1 MPADPRLTDLHARV
15 AAAILA
21 QIDTAD
27 PTSWTPPWH
36 GADPMPRNA
45 RTGRRYRGINVLAL
59 WCAAQA
65 AGYADPR
72 WATYRQWAALG
83 AQVRKAER
91 GTLVLF
97 YKDLPCSARADTGD
111 ADPPDGAPF
120 VARAAHVF
128 NAAQV
133 DPAPPTADAT
143 THTAPPAPLPAFDIF
158 VAATSATI
166 REVGSRAC
174 YVPATDTIHL
184 PPRTA
189 FLTPTGY
196 TGTVA
201 HELVH
206 WTGAP
211 HRLARD
217 LTGRFGARAYAAE
230 ELVAELG
237 AAFVLADLGLA
248 RTPHLDHA
256 AYLASWLPLL
266 TADPRALATAAAAG
280 SRAADYLA
288 TLQKPDNPTLAEG
301 EQDEGRSPIR
311 PDRVTGQPSAG
322 ARPARLRFTPASV
335 G

>member
-1 MPADPRLTDLHARV
+1 MPTNDLHARL
-15 AAAILA
+15 AATIIA
-21 QIDTAD
+21 QLEIAD

-65 AGYADPR
+65 NNYADAR

-97 YKDLPCSARADTGD
+97 YKELPRKTN
-111 ADPPDGAPF
+111 ADPADGAPF
-120 VARAAHVF
+120 VARAAYVF

-133 DPAPPTADAT
+133 DAAPPPADAPAPSITSAS
-143 THTAPPAPLPAFDIF
+143 LPAFDAF
-158 VAATSATI
+158 VAATGATI
-166 REVGSRAC
+166 QHGGNRAC
-174 YVPATDTIHL
+174 YVPAIDTIHL
-184 PPRTA
+184 PPRIA
-189 FLTPTGY
+189 FRTPAGY
-196 TGTVA
+196 AGTLA

-237 AAFVLADLGLA
+237 AAFLLADLDIA
-248 RTPHLDHA
+248 RTPHPDHA
-256 AYLASWLPLL
+256 AYCASWAPLL
-266 TADPRALATAAAAG
+266 HADPRALSTAATQA
-280 SRAADYLA
+280 SRAVDHLAALQDTADRPSVQAFGAGVAGVDAETALVQAVTTTAFVRA
-288 TLQKPDNPTLAEG
+288 TS
-301 EQDEGRSPIR
+301 RS
-311 PDRVTGQPSAG
+311 A
-322 ARPARLRFTPASV
+322 A
-335 G
+335 

>member
-1 MPADPRLTDLHARV
+1 MPADPRPADLHTRV

-21 QIDTAD
+21 QIETAD
-27 PTSWTPPWH
+27 PASWTPPWH

-65 AGYADPR
+65 EGYADAR

-97 YKDLPCSARADTGD
+97 YKDLPRSDHAVTGD
-111 ADPPDGAPF
+111 ADTSDGAPF

-133 DPAPPTADAT
+133 DPAPPTADAP
-143 THTAPPAPLPAFDIF
+143 THAALPAPLPAFDTF
-158 VAATSATI
+158 VAATGAQI
-166 REVGSRAC
+166 RESGTRAC
-174 YVPATDTIHL
+174 YVPATDAIHL
-184 PPRTA
+184 PPRST
-189 FLTPTGY
+189 FRTPTGHA
-196 TGTVA
+196 GTLA
-201 HELVH
+201 HELTH

-248 RTPHLDHA
+248 RTPHPDHA
-256 AYLASWLPLL
+256 AYCASWAPLL
-266 TADPRALATAAAAG
+266 RADPRALSHAAAQG
-280 SRAADYLA
+280 SRAADYLTA
-288 TLQKPDNPTLAEG
+288 LQPAVL
-301 EQDEGRSPIR
+301 RSPSFEASAAAATTT
-311 PDRVTGQPSAG
+311 DAKSAEAG
-322 ARPARLRFTPASV
+322 ADLDQHLATT
-335 G
+335 

>member
-1 MPADPRLTDLHARV
+1 MPADPRPADLHTHV

-21 QIDTAD
+21 QLETAD
-27 PTSWTPPWH
+27 PALWTPPWQ

-45 RTGRRYRGINVLAL
+45 RTCRRYRGINVLAL

-65 AGYADPR
+65 KGYADAR

-97 YKDLPCSARADTGD
+97 YKDLPRSALADTGD

-133 DPAPPTADAT
+133 DSAPPTADAT
-143 THTAPPAPLPAFDIF
+143 THAAPPASLPAFDTF
-158 VAATSATI
+158 VAATGAQI
-166 REVGSRAC
+166 REGGTRAC

-189 FLTPTGY
+189 FRTRTGHA
-196 TGTVA
+196 GTLA

-217 LTGRFGARAYAAE
+217 LTARFGARAYAAE

-248 RTPHLDHA
+248 RTPHPDHA
-256 AYLASWLPLL
+256 AYCASWAPLL
-266 TADPRALATAAAAG
+266 RANPRALSHAASQA

-288 TLQKPDNPTLAEG
+288 APHRELGADAG
-301 EQDEGRSPIR
+301 EEKAS
-311 PDRVTGQPSAG
+311 SA
-322 ARPARLRFTPASV
+322 FSSSQ
-335 G
+335 

>member
-1 MPADPRLTDLHARV
+1 MPTNDLHARL
-15 AAAILA
+15 AATILT
-21 QIDTAD
+21 QLETAN
-27 PTSWTPPWH
+27 PASWTPPWH
-36 GADPMPRNA
+36 GADHMPCNA

-65 AGYADPR
+65 HGYTNAR

-97 YKDLPCSARADTGD
+97 YKELPRGAEAEPSDS
-111 ADPPDGAPF
+111 APF
-120 VARAAHVF
+120 IARAAYVF

-133 DPAPPTADAT
+133 DAASPPADAPGASVT
-143 THTAPPAPLPAFDIF
+143 PDPPPAFDAF
-158 VAATSATI
+158 AASTGATI
-166 REVGSRAC
+166 QYGGNRAC
-174 YVPATDTIHL
+174 YIPTTDTIHL

-189 FLTPTGY
+189 FRTPTGY
-196 TGTVA
+196 AGTTA

-211 HRLARD
+211 HRLDRD

-237 AAFVLADLGLA
+237 AAFVLADLGIA
-248 RTPHLDHA
+248 RTPHPNHA
-256 AYLASWLPLL
+256 AYCASWAPLL
-266 TADPRALATAAAAG
+266 RADPRALSTAAAQA

-288 TLQKPDNPTLAEG
+288 ALQPATTATSSSPPLTEG
-301 EQDEGRSPIR
+301 
-311 PDRVTGQPSAG
+311 GQLITVSAPFV
-322 ARPARLRFTPASV
+322 ARI
-335 G
+335 

>member
-1 MPADPRLTDLHARV
+1 MPTNDLHARL
-15 AAAILA
+15 AATIIA
-21 QIDTAD
+21 QLETAD
-27 PTSWTPPWH
+27 PASWSPPWH

-65 AGYADPR
+65 NNYVDAR

-97 YKDLPCSARADTGD
+97 YKELPRGTD
-111 ADPPDGAPF
+111 ADPTDGVPF
-120 VARAAHVF
+120 VARVAHVF

-133 DPAPPTADAT
+133 DAAPSTANAPAPSITSD
-143 THTAPPAPLPAFDIF
+143 PLPAFDAF
-158 VAATSATI
+158 VAATGATI
-166 REVGSRAC
+166 QHGGNRAC
-174 YVPATDTIHL
+174 YVPAADTIHL
-184 PPRTA
+184 PPRTV
-189 FLTPTGY
+189 FRSPTGY
-196 TGTVA
+196 AGTLA

-206 WTGAP
+206 WTGAS

-237 AAFVLADLGLA
+237 AAFVLADLGIA
-248 RTPHLDHA
+248 RTLHPDHA
-256 AYLASWLPLL
+256 AYCASWVPLL
-266 TADPRALATAAAAG
+266 RTDPRALSTAATQA

-288 TLQKPDNPTLAEG
+288 AQQSKDPSGNREGGCCPHHKPATHPLAFRETS
-301 EQDEGRSPIR
+301 D
-311 PDRVTGQPSAG
+311 
-322 ARPARLRFTPASV
+322 
-335 G
+335 

>member
-1 MPADPRLTDLHARV
+1 MPADPRPTDLHARV

-21 QIDTAD
+21 QIETAD
-27 PTSWTPPWH
+27 PASWTPPWH

-59 WCAAQA
+59 WCVAQA
-65 AGYADPR
+65 EGYADAR
-72 WATYRQWAALG
+72 WATYQQWAALG

-97 YKDLPCSARADTGD
+97 YKDLPRSARTDTGD
-111 ADPPDGAPF
+111 TDPRDGAPF

-128 NAAQV
+128 NVAQV
-133 DPAPPTADAT
+133 DAAPPTVDIAT
-143 THTAPPAPLPAFDIF
+143 LTSPAAPLPAFHAF
-158 VAATSATI
+158 VTATGATI
-166 REVGSRAC
+166 REGGTRAC

-184 PPRTA
+184 PPRSA
-189 FLTPTGY
+189 FRTPEGY
-196 TGTVA
+196 AGTLA

-230 ELVAELG
+230 ELTAELG

-248 RTPHLDHA
+248 RTPHPNHA
-256 AYLASWLPLL
+256 AYCAFWAPLL
-266 TADPRALATAAAAG
+266 RTDPRALSHAATQA
-280 SRAADYLA
+280 SRAADYLTA
-288 TLQKPDNPTLAEG
+288 LQPESRTAQGMENEKSTTPAPAQGPT
-301 EQDEGRSPIR
+301 PF
-311 PDRVTGQPSAG
+311 PDRTGRPSHAQG
-322 ARPARLRFTPASV
+322 ERAA
-335 G
+335 